1 MKYNFNQFIDD
12 LAKASG
18 QYALCEAI
26 KQGYKVC
33 CEADYRPHHTARPSV
48 PRKPSPSEEDDV
60 EEVEYIPTLDDDIHE
75 TTDEELGFTQA
86 RGHSPYV
93 KPTRPHMTRVDPYT
107 TTPIGEKAWHCKQR
121 ARINTEA
128 DIKNAEVS
136 RKYDDMIELRGN
148 AYETAVLTCHRDAL
162 EVWEILANIAKKYID
177 SGKDFPVDINDIL
190 TRAAT
195 NKFGESVRDDVRPLL
210 NALKSRHMKS
220 LQRNDTVK
228 KFLASYQNVQKLK
241 KPYYKIDDA
250 KSDERRK
257 IKADRN
263 NKRDDIG
270 YQLDTDDTD
279 D

>member
-33 CEADYRPHHTARPSV
+33 CESDYHTTHSSV
-48 PRKPSPSEEDDV
+48 PRKSSSSEED
-60 EEVEYIPTLDDDIHE
+60 EMEAFEYIPTLEDDIHE

-86 RGHSPYV
+86 RDHSPYI
-93 KPTRPHMTRVDPYT
+93 KPTRPHMTRVDSY
-107 TTPIGEKAWHCKQR
+107 TTPIGEKAWHSKQR
-121 ARINTEA
+121 DRINTVA
-128 DIKNAEVS
+128 DIKKAEVS

-177 SGKDFPVDINDIL
+177 SGKDFPADINDIL

-250 KSDERRK
+250 KYDERRK
-257 IKADRN
+257 INADRN
-263 NKRDDIG
+263 NKLDDIG

-279 D
+279 DTDD